1 MKLEWLGHSCF
12 KLTNAAGGVLITDPF
27 APSVGYPVPKGKAD
41 IVTMSHHHHD
51 HDFLGD
57 IGADNVLD
65 TVCDS
70 EIAGFHITSMMSFHD
85 DCGGSKRGNNL
96 LFKFVADGQTVIHLG
111 DLGHFPTEEQLAFLA
126 DADVMLIPVGGF
138 FTIDT
143 DTALRIVKA
152 AAPKAVIPMH
162 FNNSCCKFPI
172 SDEKKFV
179 SALDGA
185 YAGSCTVET
194 KGLTGCTVLKYP
206 AGN

>member
-12 KLTNAAGGVLITDPF
+12 KITNAAGGVIITDPF
-27 APSVGYPVPKGKAD
+27 DPSVGYPVPSGKAD
-41 IVTMSHHHHD
+41 VVTMSHHHHD

-57 IGADNVLD
+57 IKADTVLD
-65 TVCDS
+65 TVCDTV
-70 EIAGFHITSMMSFHD
+70 IAGFRISSVMSFHD

-96 LFKFVADGQTVIHLG
+96 LFKFVADGQTIVHLG
-111 DLGHFPTEEQLAFLA
+111 DLGHFPTQEQLAFLK

-143 DTALRIVKA
+143 DTALKIAEA
-152 AAPKAVIPMH
+152 ATPKTVIPMH

-179 SALDGA
+179 QTLRGTRT
-185 YAGSCTVET
+185 GGTEIET
-194 KGLTGCTVLKYP
+194 SGLNGCVVLNYP
-206 AGN
+206 ENA

>member
-12 KLTNAAGGVLITDPF
+12 NLTNAAGGVIITDPF
-27 APSVGYPVPKGKAD
+27 DPSVGYPVPTGKAD
-41 IVTMSHHHHD
+41 TVTMSHHHHD

-57 IGADNVLD
+57 ISTDNVLD

-96 LFKFVADGQTVIHLG
+96 LFKFVADGQTVVHLG
-111 DLGHFPTEEQLAFLA
+111 DLGHFPTEEQLAFLK

-143 DTALRIVKA
+143 DTALKVVNA

-162 FNNSCCKFPI
+162 FSNSCCRFPI
-172 SDEKKFV
+172 SDEKKF
-179 SALDGA
+179 A
-185 YAGSCTVET
+185 ET
-194 KGLTGCTVLKYP
+194 LRGTRAVGTEIETSGLNGCVVLNYP
-206 AGN
+206 GNA